1 MSIAA
6 IKIAQKEAG
15 ISDELYRDLLF
26 RLTGRRSSKELN
38 ETQQRLV
45 LDELRSRASGRVKTP
60 TEAKIWALWYSFKYL
75 LPIQQQRT
83 TYLVGI
89 VRKVAGR
96 KSIRTASDF
105 ATLSPGEAYKV
116 IEALK
121 EKSSQINPPPF

>member
-15 ISDELYRDLLF
+15 MSDELYRDLLF

-60 TEAKIWALWYSFKYL
+60 AEAKIWALWYSFKPL

-83 TYLVGI
+83 AYLVGI
-89 VRKVAGR
+89 VRKVACR
-96 KSIRTASDF
+96 ESIQTADDF
-105 ATLSPGEAYKV
+105 ATLTPQEAYKA

-121 EKSSQINPPPF
+121 TKAGQVNPPPF